1 MAKTVCCNLPKL
13 LVQHNRVLASQSQ
26 NGSNIPEVFRRKLH
40 TSESRTAD
48 VAVSEEQ
55 CGWNNFPVVTSVD
68 PSAGLNEEQQQIQQM
83 AKDFASREM
92 YPNMSKWDQQAI
104 FPVET
109 LRKAA
114 ELGFGAVYTRPD
126 YGGTGLSRLDA
137 AIVFEALAEGCVSTT
152 AYITIHNMVCWMI
165 DKYGSREQRSKY
177 VPLMASMEKLGSYC
191 LTEPGSGSDAA
202 SLSTTAKRSGN
213 KFILNGTKA
222 FISGGGD
229 TDIYLVMCRTGG
241 HGSGPR
247 GITCLLVERE
257 NTPGL
262 SFGGKENKMGWNS
275 QPTRQVIFED
285 AEVPVENIIG
295 VEGQGF
301 NIAMSGLNGGRINIS
316 ATSLGAAQASL
327 SLAID
332 HAKVRTQ
339 FGKPLADF
347 QHNQFQLAQMATKL
361 VASRSMVRNAAR
373 ALDSGHQDTISLCAM
388 AKLFA
393 TENCFEIVN
402 NALQIFGGYGYL
414 KDYPIEQYLRDIRV
428 NQILEGTNQV
438 MQILISRGLLVEK

>member
-1 MAKTVCCNLPKL
+1 MAKPVICNVTRLFLNPNSTSMHIRGNLK
-13 LVQHNRVLASQSQ
+13 SQLQFYKKWFHS
-26 NGSNIPEVFRRKLH
+26 SSLKF
-40 TSESRTAD
+40 AD
-48 VAVSEEQ
+48 IAVSEEQ
-55 CGWNNFPVVTSVD
+55 CGWNNIPIVTAVD

-83 AKDFASREM
+83 AKEFATKELL
-92 YPNMSKWDQQAI
+92 PNMSKWDQKEI

-114 ELGFGAVYTRPD
+114 ELGFGAVYTKPD

-137 AIVFEALAEGCVSTT
+137 AIVFEALSEGCVSTT

-165 DKYGSREQRSKY
+165 DKFGNREQRSKW

-191 LTEPGSGSDAA
+191 LTEPGSGSDAG
-202 SLSTTAKRSGN
+202 SLSTTAKRKGN

-229 TDIYLVMCRTGG
+229 TDVYLVMCRTGG
-241 HGSGPR
+241 PTSGTK
-247 GITCLLVERE
+247 GITCLLVEKD

-262 SFGGKENKMGWNS
+262 SFGGKEKKMGWNS

-301 NIAMSGLNGGRINIS
+301 NIAMNGLNGGRINIS

-327 SLAID
+327 NLAVD
-332 HAKVRTQ
+332 HVKVRTQ
-339 FGKPLADF
+339 FGKPLASF
-347 QHNQFQLAQMATKL
+347 QHSQFQLAQMATKL
-361 VASRSMVRNAAR
+361 VASRSMVR
-373 ALDSGHQDTISLCAM
+373 
-388 AKLFA
+388 
-393 TENCFEIVN
+393 
-402 NALQIFGGYGYL
+402 
-414 KDYPIEQYLRDIRV
+414 
-428 NQILEGTNQV
+428 
-438 MQILISRGLLVEK
+438 

>member
-1 MAKTVCCNLPKL
+1 VHPCKVQAYLPKHL
-13 LVQHNRVLASQSQ
+13 
-26 NGSNIPEVFRRKLH
+26 RKGLH
-40 TSESRTAD
+40 SSVVRLAD
-48 VAVSEEQ
+48 VEVSEEQ
-55 CGWNNFPVVTSVD
+55 CGWNNYPVVTAVD

-83 AKDFASREM
+83 ARDFASKELL
-92 YPNMSKWDQQAI
+92 PNMSKWDQQEI

-109 LRKAA
+109 LKKAA

-126 YGGTGLSRLDA
+126 YGGTGLTRLDA

-165 DKYGSREQRSKY
+165 DKFGNQEQRSKW

-202 SLSTTAKRSGN
+202 SLITTAKRSEK
-213 KFILNGTKA
+213 KFIVNGTKA
-222 FISGGGD
+222 FISGAGD
-229 TDIYLVMCRTGG
+229 TDVYLVMCRTGG
-241 HGSGPR
+241 PTSGPK
-247 GITCLLVERE
+247 GITCLLVEKD

-262 SFGGKENKMGWNS
+262 SFGGKEKKMGWNS

-301 NIAMSGLNGGRINIS
+301 NIAMNGLNGGRINIS

-327 SLAID
+327 NLAID
-332 HAKVRTQ
+332 HVKVRTQ
-339 FGKPLADF
+339 FGKPLANF

-361 VASRSMVRNAAR
+361 VASRAMVRNAAR
-373 ALDSGHQDTISLCAM
+373 ALDSSHRDTITLCAM

-402 NALQIFGGYGYL
+402 NALQLYGGYGYL
-414 KDYPIEQYLRDIRV
+414 KDYPVEQYLRDIRV

-438 MQILISRGLLVEK
+438 MQMLISRSLLVEQ